1 MEYENAG
8 SAETVE
14 LAASIVSAYVGN
26 NHVAVAELPSVI
38 AAVFGAL
45 ASLGKDAPEPVKEA
59 VALVPA
65 VPVKKSITPDYII
78 CLEDGKQFKS
88 MKRHLATKFG
98 LTPDEYRRKW
108 SLPSD
113 YPMVAAGY
121 ATKRSELALA
131 LGLGRKKSETTEEP
145 AAPAKTARAKKPKAS
160 EAEAA

>member
-1 MEYENAG
+1 MDYDFG
-8 SAETVE
+8 KSTETVE

-26 NHVAVAELPSVI
+26 NHVAVVDLPAVI
-38 AAVFGAL
+38 ASVFGAL
-45 ASLGKDAPEPVKEA
+45 TSLGSSVPAPPKEA
-59 VALVPA
+59 APQTPA
-65 VPVKKSITPDYII
+65 VSVKKSVTPEYII

>member
-1 MEYENAG
+1 MEYDNAG

-45 ASLGKDAPEPVKEA
+45 SSLGQVAAEPVKEA

-131 LGLGRKKSETTEEP
+131 LGLGRKKSETVSEP
-145 AAPAKTARAKKPKAS
+145 AAAAKPARAKKPKAT